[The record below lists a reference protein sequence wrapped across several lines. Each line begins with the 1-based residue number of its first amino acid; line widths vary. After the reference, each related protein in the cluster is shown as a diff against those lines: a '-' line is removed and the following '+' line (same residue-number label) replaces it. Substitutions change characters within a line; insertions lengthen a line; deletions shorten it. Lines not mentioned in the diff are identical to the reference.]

1 MKFVQFGNRRIH
13 FEIIKKGNRIK
24 TVAIHINPT
33 GYITVLSPQSL
44 DEESIQ
50 KILYKRGKWII
61 EKQKLIDKNRD
72 ANIIKQF
79 VSGESFPYLGRYY
92 RLKVRKQLSEDE
104 KKCRLVNGR
113 FLVEGDGHSESE
125 NSSSTVKRA
134 LIEWYIGHAEEKI
147 EERVNRFAPLIGKW
161 PVSIK
166 IKNQEK
172 RWGSCSRGGIIRF
185 NWKIVMAPI
194 SVMDYVIAHELCHLI
209 YPHHSIQ
216 FWQKVQSIIPDYEKK
231 RHWLKEFSF
240 QIVGLD

>member
-1 MKFVQFGNRRIH
+1 M
-13 FEIIKKGNRIK
+13 
-24 TVAIHINPT
+24 
-33 GYITVLSPQSL
+33 SPSFL
-44 DEESIQ
+44 DEGDIR
-50 KILYKRGKWII
+50 KILYKKGKRII
-61 EKQKLIDKNRD
+61 EKQEQVKKNTD
-72 ANIIKQF
+72 ANLAKQF

-92 RLKVRKQLSEDE
+92 RLKVRKQLPDDE

>member
-1 MKFVQFGNRRIH
+1 MNSIQYGNRNINY
-13 FEIIKKGNRIK
+13 EIKKGNRIK

-44 DEESIQ
+44 NEESIQ

-61 EKQKLIDKNRD
+61 EKQDLIDKNRD

-92 RLKVRKQLSEDE
+92 RLKVTKPLREGE
-104 KKCRLVNGR
+104 KKCRLINGR
-113 FLVEGDGHSESE
+113 FFVEGNG
-125 NSSSTVKRA
+125 NSSSKSGSSSVKRA
-134 LIEWYIGHAEEKI
+134 LIEWYMEHAEEKI
-147 EERVNRFAPLIGKW
+147 AERVNRIARLIGKW

-194 SVMDYVIAHELCHLI
+194 SVMDYVITHELCHLI

-216 FWQKVQSIIPDYEKK
+216 FWQKVQSIIPDYK
-231 RHWLKEFSF
+231 RRREWLKRFSL
-240 QIVGLD
+240 QIDNLN

>member
-1 MKFVQFGNRRIH
+1 MKFVQFGNRKIF
-13 FEIIKKGNRIK
+13 FEIERGNRKK
-24 TVAIHINPT
+24 TVTIHINPT
-33 GYITVLSPQSL
+33 GSITVLSPSFL
-44 DEESIQ
+44 DEGHIR
-50 KILYKRGKWII
+50 KILYKKGKRII
-61 EKQKLIDKNRD
+61 EKQEQVKKNTD
-72 ANIIKQF
+72 ANTAKQF
-79 VSGESFPYLGRYY
+79 MSGESFPYLGRYY

-113 FLVEGDGHSESE
+113 FLVEGDGHSGSE
-125 NSSSTVKRA
+125 NGSSSVKRA
-134 LIEWYIGHAEEKI
+134 LIEWYMEHAEEKI
-147 EERVNRFAPLIGKW
+147 AERVNRIARLIGKW

-194 SVMDYVIAHELCHLI
+194 SVMDYVITHELCHLI

-231 RHWLKEFSF
+231 RHWLKKNSL
-240 QIVGLD
+240 QMDSLG